1 LKARQLDGFFDVTF
15 GGDSFERKNPD
26 PMPLV
31 TCGYNHGPP
40 VRAVDA
46 DGFLDSL
53 VDLRVQDF

>member
-1 LKARQLDGFFDVTF
+1 VTF